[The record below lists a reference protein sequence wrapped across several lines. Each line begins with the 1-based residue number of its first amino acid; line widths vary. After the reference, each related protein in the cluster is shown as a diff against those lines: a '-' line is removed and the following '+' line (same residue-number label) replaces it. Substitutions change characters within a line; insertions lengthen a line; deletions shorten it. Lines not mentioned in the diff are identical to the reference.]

1 MNNLSKLKYWKSKK
15 FIDSNFEN
23 IKVCYEDC
31 KYVKMN
37 PKSFISLTPGFLN
50 LIIKHP
56 KEWVEQ
62 NFKLEEDTNLHN
74 ETNNYLYFTV
84 KDSSFFMDKLNLKL
98 HVKNGVPKENE
109 FI

>member
-1 MNNLSKLKYWKSKK
+1 MSSLEKLKNWKSKK
-15 FIDSNFEN
+15 YQASNLEN
-23 IKVCYEDC
+23 IQVCYEDF

-37 PKSFISLTPGFLN
+37 PKSFISLTPGFLH

-62 NFKLEEDTNLHN
+62 NFKLEENTNLYN

-84 KDSSFFMDKLNLKL
+84 KDSSFFTDNLDLKL